1 MTVLNTQKAQQK
13 ASNNISVQMQCLA
26 PTTHPQ
32 DGVGLD
38 GWGIVTGKP
47 SYTEND
53 GLQKCLCRSV
63 SPHCENVLKIFLIF
77 FFMQFRSFWR
87 QRESFRFQTR
97 MQVPGLYRNTAASS
111 FRKVKINQANTEIPS
126 NSQLFYWIFFHH
138 FPSDLEIHLI
148 PFLILLGLI
157 VFWFD
162 IWQM

>member
-1 MTVLNTQKAQQK
+1 
-13 ASNNISVQMQCLA
+13 
-26 PTTHPQ
+26 
-32 DGVGLD
+32 
-38 GWGIVTGKP
+38 
-47 SYTEND
+47 
-53 GLQKCLCRSV
+53 
-63 SPHCENVLKIFLIF
+63 
-77 FFMQFRSFWR
+77 MQFRSFWR

-111 FRKVKINQANTEIPS
+111 FRKVKINQENTEIPS